1 MSIDRLSSTSSLIA
15 ALRSQM
21 ARKGERGSASS
32 RTNESDNRGETR
44 DPQALRRELV
54 ELVRGIDVDDLDAM
68 QAARRRVIRAV
79 LLWEFGSELREYGEW
94 QPMVDRL
101 QQTLEGSEPHR
112 AEFEKF
118 VRNVK

>member
-1 MSIDRLSSTSSLIA
+1 
-15 ALRSQM
+15 M
-21 ARKGERGSASS
+21 ARKNEKGTTSS
-32 RTNESDNRGETR
+32 RTAEPEKRDAAR
-44 DPQALRRELV
+44 DPQALRRELI
-54 ELVRGIDVDDLDAM
+54 ELVRGIDVDDQDAM

-112 AEFEKF
+112 VEFEKF
-118 VRNVK
+118 VRSVK